1 MFGSST
7 MTLRI
12 SNVEINDSMRIII
25 SSKESGLFIKGV
37 SETIRNETKQQKGWF
52 LGMVLDTL
60 GASLLGNLLAGKR
73 VMTAG
78 EGTTRPGLSF

>member
-37 SETIRNETKQQKGWF
+37 SETIRNEI
-52 LGMVLDTL
+52 
-60 GASLLGNLLAGKR
+60 N
-73 VMTAG
+73 
-78 EGTTRPGLSF
+78 